1 MKKALSLCL
10 LAAALFSCQ
19 LRSSESFAV
28 SDTGRA
34 IGLVYDE
41 CIDLMAVVWRLAG
54 AFLEINAEGL
64 FLE

>member
-1 MKKALSLCL
+1 MPVGGSIVL
-10 LAAALFSCQ
+10 LPVTQFGKFC
-19 LRSSESFAV
+19 RV
-28 SDTGRA
+28 RTGSA
-34 IGLVYDE
+34 IELVYDE

>member
-1 MKKALSLCL
+1 MKKIFSLCL
-10 LAAALFSCQ
+10 MAVALFSCQ
-19 LRSSESFAV
+19 FRSPESFAV
-28 SDTGRA
+28 SDSEGA
-34 IGLVYDE
+34 IELVYDE

>member
-1 MKKALSLCL
+1 M
-10 LAAALFSCQ
+10 
-19 LRSSESFAV
+19 
-28 SDTGRA
+28 SDTGSA
-34 IGLVYDE
+34 IELVYDE